1 VLIQAYEEVWSKVTP
16 QKRRDLMLK
25 LATLI
30 DRDNEEL
37 AQIESLDNGKGISE
51 LAECLR
57 YYAGW
62 TDKVHGKV
70 IETEGV
76 LSYTRHEPI
85 GVCGAIIP
93 WNL

>member
-1 VLIQAYEEVWSKVTP
+1 
-16 QKRRDLMLK
+16 MLK
-25 LATLI
+25 LASLI
-30 DRDNEEL
+30 DRDHEEL
-37 AQIESLDNGKGISE
+37 SQLESLDNGKGISLSRGFDVRE
-51 LAECLR
+51 LSECIR

-62 TDKVHGKV
+62 TDKIHGKV

-93 WNL
+93 WNLYVL

>member
-1 VLIQAYEEVWSKVTP
+1 
-16 QKRRDLMLK
+16 MLK

-30 DRDNEEL
+30 DRDHEEL
-37 AQIESLDNGKGISE
+37 SQIESLDNGKGITFSRGFDVRE
-51 LAECLR
+51 LAECIR